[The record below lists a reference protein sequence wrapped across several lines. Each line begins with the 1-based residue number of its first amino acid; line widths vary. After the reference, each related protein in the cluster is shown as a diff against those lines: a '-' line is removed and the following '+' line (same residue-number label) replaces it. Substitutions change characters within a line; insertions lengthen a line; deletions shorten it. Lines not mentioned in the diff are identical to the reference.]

1 MKHETLHYI
10 FQYAQNRDY
19 KEAAE
24 SLTYLCSMLWLCRS
38 DKLNSRNIPFLVDI
52 TNSLIEKE
60 TELACLEKLPENDE
74 KAFRLGHN
82 EVYFKDFSHAIIKR
96 IVQEEIESILKPAEK
111 VEENSISKIKKFFDY
126 RMFKK

>member
-24 SLTYLCSMLWLCRS
+24 SLTYLCSMLWLCRP

-74 KAFRLGHN
+74 KAFRFGHN